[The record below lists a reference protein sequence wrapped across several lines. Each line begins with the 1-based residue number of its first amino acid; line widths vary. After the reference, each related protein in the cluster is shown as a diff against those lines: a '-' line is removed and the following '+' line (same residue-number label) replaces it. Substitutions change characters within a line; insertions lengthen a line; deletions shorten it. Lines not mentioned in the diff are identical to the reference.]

1 MTSFLSPSSLN
12 SASVS
17 VYAAR
22 VALVPQHRTPMAPQ
36 SHTRGNFI
44 TNPRGCSLLLR
55 GCRGRHCRI
64 RRQSPALP
72 GSYCLPPAVLIVNPR
87 PSFYVLAPGIE
98 CVDCIGYRVRISVPY
113 TRSCDVSTGS
123 CSCTDLVRRPAYCL
137 RPPPHALC
145 PALRLNLQRASH
157 TRAVFERARAY
168 GFASC
173 VYKYAGGTQN
183 DPVYFSEASTPA
195 RASS

>member
-1 MTSFLSPSSLN
+1 MTFFLSPSSPN

-44 TNPRGCSLLLR
+44 TKSRGRSLLSR
-55 GCRGRHCRI
+55 DSRGRHCRI
-64 RRQSPALP
+64 RRQSPTFP
-72 GSYCLPPAVLIVNPR
+72 GSYCLPPAVLIVKPR
-87 PSFYVLAPGIE
+87 PSFYVLAPGFE
-98 CVDCIGYRVRISVPY
+98 CVGHRVRISVPY

-123 CSCTDLVRRPAYCL
+123 CSRTDLVRRPAYCL

-145 PALRLNLQRASH
+145 PLLHLNLQRASH
-157 TRAVFERARAY
+157 TRPAFARARAY